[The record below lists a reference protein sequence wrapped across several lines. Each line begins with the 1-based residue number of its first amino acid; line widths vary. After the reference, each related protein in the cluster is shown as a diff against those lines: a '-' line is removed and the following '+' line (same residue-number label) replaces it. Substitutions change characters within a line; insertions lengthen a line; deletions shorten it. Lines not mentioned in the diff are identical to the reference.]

1 MDWRLQEWQKVYSLV
16 QDYQQ
21 SVAMFSYEKISEER
35 TDLFRGI
42 NGDLFFDMKL
52 WPAWTERLF
61 WKKPLTDQ
69 DSFKLLCFFIGNGC
83 PPLQISKWILTSQF
97 WNTRCTLKSKLEKR
111 TIQLNNFFK
120 NISNREHEW
129 FYFDI
134 HFKSYLYLNGNKRI
148 TQKN

>member
-1 MDWRLQEWQKVYSLV
+1 MDWHLQKWQKVYLLV

-21 SVAMFSYEKISEER
+21 NVAMFSYEKISEQR

-42 NGDLFFDMKL
+42 NGYLFFYMKL

-69 DSFKLLCFFIGNGC
+69 DSFKLLRC

-97 WNTRCTLKSKLEKR
+97 WNTRCTLESKL
-111 TIQLNNFFK
+111 
-120 NISNREHEW
+120 
-129 FYFDI
+129 
-134 HFKSYLYLNGNKRI
+134 
-148 TQKN
+148 